1 MSNKWNKLKESMS
14 PKAQARVDARVEE
27 TVNNMNEDKT
37 MKKVLP
43 KIVEDWIGAEDICF
57 VTGKVIGKN
66 DLARFTYEFDA
77 WVSEEGQ
84 RIVEERAT
92 SNKTASMMVTAAE
105 KQGYQEAYLM
115 QREWYAQDAAAAG
128 RDEDYMDADANN
140 DEFRRWHK

>member
-1 MSNKWNKLKESMS
+1 MK
-14 PKAQARVDARVEE
+14 
-27 TVNNMNEDKT
+27 DKT

-57 VTGKVIGKN
+57 ITGKVIGKN
-66 DLARFTYEFDA
+66 DLCRFTWEFDA

-84 RIVEERAT
+84 KLVEERAT

-105 KQGYQEAYLM
+105 KQMHQEAYLIY
-115 QREWYAQDAAAAG
+115 REWYAEDEASGA
-128 RDEDYMDADANN
+128 DEDYMDADANN